1 MGQAHPLSL
10 QGSAGSCRD
19 PVGSCTFQILLGA
32 PSLRWEWLCPIS
44 V

>member
-10 QGSAGSCRD
+10 QDSALRR
-19 PVGSCTFQILLGA
+19 VLHLLGA